1 MKKRMFLLGLCI
13 LLLCGCSATAATTEE
28 MVELARDKIPV
39 SDAENIQMQAAGR
52 VDTENNS
59 ALLIVRTGNE
69 WQAHAY
75 YPVTFEKRGGAYVL
89 THVAK
94 AMPQAGGDGCYGCF
108 WGDGYVLLTDN
119 EACREIRIAYESGE
133 EQTLRVTSLPF
144 VHYDARAHTY
154 LDGDGQAETRYAF
167 LDAQGRE
174 LDR

>member
-1 MKKRMFLLGLCI
+1 M
-13 LLLCGCSATAATTEE
+13 
-28 MVELARDKIPV
+28 ELDRDKIPV

-94 AMPQAGGDGCYGCF
+94 AMPQAGVDGCYGCF
-108 WGDGYVLLTDN
+108 WRDGYVLLTGQRGLPGDTD
-119 EACREIRIAYESGE
+119 CLRIGRGTDS
-133 EQTLRVTSLPF
+133 
-144 VHYDARAHTY
+144 ARDFPA
-154 LDGDGQAETRYAF
+154 LCP
-167 LDAQGRE
+167 L
-174 LDR
+174 

>member
-1 MKKRMFLLGLCI
+1 M
-13 LLLCGCSATAATTEE
+13 
-28 MVELARDKIPV
+28 
-39 SDAENIQMQAAGR
+39 
-52 VDTENNS
+52 
-59 ALLIVRTGNE
+59 
-69 WQAHAY
+69 
-75 YPVTFEKRGGAYVL
+75 L

-94 AMPQAGGDGCYGCF
+94 AMPQAGVDGCYGCF
-108 WGDGYVLLTDN
+108 WRDGYVLLTDN

-144 VHYDARAHTY
+144 VHYEARAHTD